1 MREDHRSR
9 ISKILIRDAFVD
21 LLSTKTINEISVKE
35 LCAKADIN
43 RGTFYSHYLDIN
55 DLLNHLEEELIMEF
69 KSKLEPLLN
78 STVSGDT
85 LYYSLIELFNF
96 IIENKNMRIFLN
108 PRSDKS
114 FLTKL
119 ISLGRKLMI
128 DEYRNHFKN
137 ADDNKLNNFYT
148 FSANGCIGVLL
159 DWYQNG
165 MKTSKEELASTLE
178 KLVNY
183 SIKYL
188 L

>member
-96 IIENKNMRIFLN
+96 II
-108 PRSDKS
+108 
-114 FLTKL
+114 
-119 ISLGRKLMI
+119 
-128 DEYRNHFKN
+128 
-137 ADDNKLNNFYT
+137 
-148 FSANGCIGVLL
+148 
-159 DWYQNG
+159 
-165 MKTSKEELASTLE
+165 
-178 KLVNY
+178 
-183 SIKYL
+183 
-188 L
+188 